1 MAHFK
6 KNTKKNF
13 WGVLILFL
21 SRDLFLAKI
30 VLLFEQKK

>member
-6 KNTKKNF
+6 KTLKKIF